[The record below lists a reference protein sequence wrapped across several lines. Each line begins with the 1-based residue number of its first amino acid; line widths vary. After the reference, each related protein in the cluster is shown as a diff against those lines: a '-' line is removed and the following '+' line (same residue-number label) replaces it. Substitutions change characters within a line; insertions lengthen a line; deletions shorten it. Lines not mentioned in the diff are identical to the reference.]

1 MFERA
6 NARPGRRKLFTSGK
20 QTPIDRNDRAKLMHL
35 AEESRRRGSITRA
48 AVDIMRA
55 LLFTF
60 ANMADGRC
68 IPSHKRLGEAA
79 GCHER
84 TAGRCLQAL
93 EEAGLV
99 GWIHRLRRIKE
110 HVGGVMLRRVVRTS
124 NSYSFPPIA
133 KTADIPAIHSDRQ
146 NRGGTSNPDPTKALA
161 PAAPIVFDPRN
172 PAAGLRAMTTSS
184 SWG

>member
-6 NARPGRRKLFTSGK
+6 NSRPGRRKLFTSGK
-20 QTPIDRNDRAKLMHL
+20 QAPISRDDRARVMLL
-35 AEESRRRGSITRA
+35 ADASRRRGNITRA

-55 LLFTF
+55 LLFQF
-60 ANMADGRC
+60 ANLKDGRC
-68 IPSHKRLGEAA
+68 IPSHARLAEAA

-110 HVGGVMLRRVVRTS
+110 VVGGGLVRVVRVVRSS
-124 NSYSFPPIA
+124 NSYDFP
-133 KTADIPAIHSDRQ
+133 PAIHTDRQ
-146 NRGGTSNPDPTKALA
+146 NDGGTSNPDLRSDLT
-161 PAAPIVFDPRN
+161 PAAPIVFEPR
-172 PAAGLRAMTTSS
+172 AAWAGLRDQLTPPS
-184 SWG
+184 